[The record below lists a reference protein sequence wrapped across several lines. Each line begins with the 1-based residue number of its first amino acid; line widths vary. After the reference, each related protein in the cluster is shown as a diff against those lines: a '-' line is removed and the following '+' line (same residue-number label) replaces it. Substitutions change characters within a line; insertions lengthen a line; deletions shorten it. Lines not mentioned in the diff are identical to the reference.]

1 MATHYSPKRLQADGA
16 GVATATSPD
25 GRRVKISNLTLSQ
38 LRQELAS
45 IGENPGPINSSNR
58 STLVTLLQSFL
69 K

>member
-1 MATHYSPKRLQADGA
+1 MATHYSPKRLQADNA

-25 GRRVKISNLTLSQ
+25 GRRVKIPNLTLSQ